1 MRGCLVDSRLAAWRN
16 RVSTL
21 SGPLGGWYWIGVCAG
36 LGAAMGVLALGLV
49 RDVRIALPLAVVAG
63 AAAGLLLDG
72 WASAIAGA
80 VGGVL
85 GAVGASPTVRGAL
98 ARGGTAGG
106 TAVLVGAAALALGA
120 LSFVPVLG
128 YVVALALPVLGV
140 RLRRRHGERHAGLRI
155 LARD

>member
-1 MRGCLVDSRLAAWRN
+1 VGS
-16 RVSTL
+16 
-21 SGPLGGWYWIGVCAG
+21 WYWIGVCAG
-36 LGAAMGVLALGLV
+36 LGAALGVLGLGVL

-63 AAAGLLLDG
+63 AVVGWLLSDWAG
-72 WASAIAGA
+72 AIAGG

-85 GAVGASPTVRGAL
+85 GAFGATPTVRGAL

-106 TAVLVGAAALALGA
+106 TAVLVGGAAVVLAA

-128 YVVALALPVLGV
+128 YLVALALPVLGL
-140 RLRRRHGERHAGLRI
+140 RLRRRQGERHAGLRI